1 MTHSKP
7 LLARFMRRFAAFVL
21 AQRVLAIVFML
32 AVSATLMSGLARL
45 GFDTSPESF
54 FLEGAEVIEDWYA
67 FKEKYQSD
75 EFSFIVVTPPEA
87 NAAFVQKLEGL
98 ATRLEDIDGV
108 DRVTALHN
116 VRSITGEDDVL
127 DVGDYLHA
135 GLSQAEV
142 TERLEQ
148 ASAHPYYRGL
158 FVNDRGTQFGV
169 LVETVSTFS
178 NADKEGFTQAVRA
191 VLAQPE
197 YAAWDGIAI
206 GAPILDADVQ
216 RIVGMES
223 GIFGSITFTLVMAG
237 FFAAFRHRLALVLPP
252 LVACLSI
259 ACALGAM
266 GLWGADAGL
275 LTPIVPSFL
284 ISVGLGT
291 AAYLLSD
298 FTTARRRGEP
308 VQAAILDTME
318 QAGGPAL
325 LANITTAG
333 ALFAFSG
340 SRVLPV
346 RDVGLI
352 LGIGLMTACIFT
364 LILFPLLAN
373 LWGHR
378 IRQQPGRTTHSP
390 ALAAMA
396 NFAIGAP
403 RLIVAVFA
411 VLVGFAIAGVSKL
424 ETDYYYLGT
433 FKTDSDLFQAH
444 QSANAAI
451 PVSNSIEVLI
461 SLGKTDALK
470 EPAALRAVDA
480 ITQKALA
487 AVDQDVPVK
496 SYTLADVVKELSEQT
511 LGSYA
516 IPDDRTAIAQLILLF
531 ESSGHDEM
539 ERVANAGFDEAR
551 LTFLVPSRAYS
562 AYTPLVETIKAEAA
576 AVMAEAGYPD
586 AGVVVT
592 GVVPMWLEISTFLTE
607 TQISS
612 FLMAT
617 AIVALVMMLIA
628 RSVVIGLTMA
638 AINVCCVLLVLGFMG
653 HMGIILDPFTI
664 LIGAIALGILDDD
677 TIHFARNFLDRRKQ
691 GADLDTALHRTFQSA
706 GKAMGIQTLI
716 LVVAFIVY
724 TTGSVQSLATF
735 GFVTTATIFLGLLV
749 EFTVTPALLILLS
762 RGSALR
768 TGKNPVPEADPDSY
782 RPVLEMPDPVRPAP
796 N

>member
-7 LLARFMRRFAAFVL
+7 LLARFMRRFASFVL
-21 AQRVLAIVFML
+21 AQRILAVVFML
-32 AVSATLMSGLARL
+32 AVSATLMSGLARV

-75 EFSFIVVTPPEA
+75 EFSFIVVTPPKA
-87 NAAFVQKLEGL
+87 NAAFVQKLEGF
-98 ATRLEDIDGV
+98 ATQLEDIEGV

-135 GLSQAEV
+135 GLTQAEV
-142 TERLEQ
+142 TERLEK
-148 ASAHPYYRGL
+148 AAAHPYYRGL
-158 FVNDRGTQFGV
+158 FVNDRGSQFGV
-169 LVETVSTFS
+169 LVETVSSFS

-191 VLAQPE
+191 ILAQPD
-197 YAAWDGIAI
+197 YAAWNGTAI

-237 FFAAFRHRLALVLPP
+237 FFIAFRHRLALALPP

-259 ACALGAM
+259 GCALGAM

-298 FTTARRRGEP
+298 FTTARRKGEP

-346 RDVGLI
+346 RDVGLT

-378 IRQQPGRTTHSP
+378 IRQQPGRAAHSP

-396 NFAIGAP
+396 DFAIDAP

-480 ITQKALA
+480 ITQRALA

-516 IPDDRTAIAQLILLF
+516 IPDNRNAIAQLILLF

-539 ERVANAGFDEAR
+539 ERVANTGFDEAR

-562 AYTPLVETIKAEAA
+562 AYTPLVETIKAETAA
-576 AVMAEAGYPD
+576 IMVEAGYPD

-762 RGSALR
+762 RGSARR
-768 TGKNPVPEADPDSY
+768 TAKDPVPGADPDGY
-782 RPVLEMPDPVRPAP
+782 RPVLEMPDPVRPSQS
-796 N
+796 

>member
-1 MTHSKP
+1 
-7 LLARFMRRFAAFVL
+7 MRRFASFVL
-21 AQRVLAIVFML
+21 AQRILAIVFML

-75 EFSFIVVTPPEA
+75 EFSFIVLTPPQA
-87 NAAFVQKLEGL
+87 NAAFVKELEGF
-98 ATRLEDIDGV
+98 AARLEGIDGV

-116 VRSITGEDDVL
+116 VRSISGGDDIL
-127 DVGDYLHA
+127 DVGDYLHS

-142 TERLEQ
+142 AERLEK
-148 ASAHPYYRGL
+148 APAHPYYRGL

-169 LVETVSTFS
+169 LVETVSSFS

-191 VLAQPE
+191 ILAQPD
-197 YAAWDGIAI
+197 YAAWNGIAI

-237 FFAAFRHRLALVLPP
+237 FFVAFRHRLALALPP

-298 FTTARRRGEP
+298 FTSARRRGEA
-308 VQAAILDTME
+308 VHKAILNTME
-318 QAGGPAL
+318 EAGGPAL

-346 RDVGLI
+346 RDVGLT

-364 LILFPLLAN
+364 LILFPLLAS

-378 IRQQPGRTTHSP
+378 IRQETSRAAHSP

-396 NFAIGAP
+396 SFAIGAP
-403 RLIVAVFA
+403 RLILAVFA
-411 VLVGFAIAGVSKL
+411 VLVAFAIAGVSKL

-433 FKTDSDLFQAH
+433 FKKDSDLFQAH
-444 QSANAAI
+444 QAANTAI

-461 SLGKTDALK
+461 SLGRTDALK

-480 ITQKALA
+480 ITRKALA

-516 IPDDRTAIAQLILLF
+516 IPDDRNAIAQLILLF

-539 ERVANAGFDEAR
+539 ERVANSGFDEAR

-562 AYTPLVETIKAEAA
+562 AYTPLVKTIKAEAA
-576 AVMAEAGYPD
+576 AMMAEAGYPD
-586 AGVVVT
+586 AAVVVT

-617 AIVALVMMLIA
+617 AVVALVMMLIA

-664 LIGAIALGILDDD
+664 LIGAIALGMLDDD
-677 TIHFARNFLDRRKQ
+677 TIHFARNFLDRRRQ

-768 TGKNPVPEADPDSY
+768 TAKDPVPSADPDGY
-782 RPVLEMPDPVRPAP
+782 RPVLEMPDPVRPSQS
-796 N
+796 